1 MSVTLSLSL
10 LVKLAISISRI
21 KQKTL
26 SYLYRRFLPPD
37 GTKIRFSFTMQ
48 RSMRILFLQT
58 YGKYFEVDSS
68 GLKDFVFRYYKV
80 MCKMKQSP
88 ISPNKNSPNRKNTI
102 RGVIRSRFKKSRTTI
117 RQVFLL
123 LHHLKK
129 FWNRACFPPRQIQ
142 TPSYPTIAS
151 TRHWG

>member
-1 MSVTLSLSL
+1 MFMYRYEEYIPSTYTKQNERHIVFIPL
-10 LVKLAISISRI
+10 LEIGDFESRI

-26 SYLYRRFLPPD
+26 SYLYRRFLPPG

-68 GLKDFVFRYYKV
+68 GLKDFVFRCYKV
-80 MCKMKQSP
+80 MRKMKQSP

-102 RGVIRSRFKKSRTTI
+102 RGVHSITI
-117 RQVFLL
+117 
-123 LHHLKK
+123 
-129 FWNRACFPPRQIQ
+129 
-142 TPSYPTIAS
+142 
-151 TRHWG
+151 